1 MILLLSSFF
10 TTAQTL
16 TLPFCFLLSI
26 IALLTSFKVYS
37 RLLLGLCF
45 LLVISKSGC
54 IALKLFSIHFEVVF
68 MASGE
73 HYNVNKN
80 EVIHDNVNNNEG

>member
-1 MILLLSSFF
+1 
-10 TTAQTL
+10 
-16 TLPFCFLLSI
+16 
-26 IALLTSFKVYS
+26 
-37 RLLLGLCF
+37 
-45 LLVISKSGC
+45 
-54 IALKLFSIHFEVVF
+54 